1 MSQATSIVIGI
12 DTGKKGAFAVVED
25 GIVTS
30 VKRMPDGLPVRA
42 ISALAFE
49 KRLGTAGERNVEIFY
64 EKPNGF
70 MSKNASYWS
79 GFYEASCLAI
89 PLALVGGA
97 DIHCVQ
103 PKDWQREMFSSVK
116 GRKDTKA
123 AARAAITFF
132 ESRIEAQYTI
142 KHDGEVDAILIALYG
157 WRMLYR
163 GPLVARDN
171 MRRLDEDDDCGNPE
185 DWE

>member
-12 DTGKKGAFAVVED
+12 DTGKKGAFAVVEN
-25 GIVTS
+25 GVVTS
-30 VKRMPDGLPVRA
+30 VERMPEGLPVRA
-42 ISALAFE
+42 ISALAFK
-49 KRLGTAGERNVEIFY
+49 KRLGSAGERNVEIFY

-70 MSKNASYWS
+70 MGKTASYWA
-79 GFYEASCLAI
+79 GFYEASCLAV
-89 PLALVGGA
+89 PLAMVGGA

-103 PKDWQREMFSSVK
+103 PKDWQHEMFASVK
-116 GRKDTKA
+116 GKKFGKGETKA

-163 GPLVARDN
+163 GPEVSK
-171 MRRLDEDDDCGNPE
+171 
-185 DWE
+185 